1 MYYLSEKSLLPFS
14 LVSLSYWFQGYPE
27 LPAMMDIF
35 RKCAQS
41 NTAAK
46 PHMATEQLKCA
57 YFD

>member
-46 PHMATEQLKCA
+46 PHMATEQLK
-57 YFD
+57 